1 MTNDSPAGS
10 QRLVS
15 ADFFTPSYRIVG
27 KIVVP
32 SNGLMGLLNDVNN
45 SFAEILDARLAR
57 LHMPTKLVDRYEM
70 IKVVKARLF
79 AVCLARREDLGPQS
93 VTRGGYSRIS
103 EYLVRV
109 ATPIYDLAGM
119 MEWSGRFDFS
129 AIMVEGTRDFIPMYD
144 ALLTA
149 ILIPALKVDSP
160 AILFNRK
167 HIDLLGLKSNRVEE
181 P

>member
-1 MTNDSPAGS
+1 MNIEPKTGS

-27 KIVVP
+27 KIVVQN
-32 SNGLMGLLNDVNN
+32 NGLMGLLNDINN
-45 SFAEILDARLAR
+45 SFAEIMDARLAR
-57 LHMPTKLVDRYEM
+57 LHMPTKLVDRYQT
-70 IKVVKARLF
+70 VKIVKSQLF
-79 AVCLARREDLGPQS
+79 VVCLARREDLGPQA
-93 VTRGGYSRIS
+93 VTRGGFTRVT
-103 EYLVRV
+103 EYPARV
-109 ATPIYDLAGM
+109 ATPIYDLTGTL
-119 MEWSGRFDFS
+119 EWSGRFDFS
-129 AIMVEGTRDFIPMYD
+129 AIMVEGTRDFIPVYD

-167 HIDLLGLKSNRVEE
+167 HIDLLALNSHRIEE